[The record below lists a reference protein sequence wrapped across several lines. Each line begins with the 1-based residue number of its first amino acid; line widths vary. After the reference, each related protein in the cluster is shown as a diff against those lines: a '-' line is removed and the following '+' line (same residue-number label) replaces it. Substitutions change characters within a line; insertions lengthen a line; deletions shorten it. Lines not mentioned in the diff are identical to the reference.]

1 MRVLLSFF
9 SLLLIAQVALA
20 APKEVEHAPVDGNY
34 KNKIQC
40 GYLALEMRNNE
51 AAKKFFVEGEAM
63 FREQNP
69 KATEMDMAKVF
80 AYERGFL
87 HGYLA
92 SQMGSVSS
100 MEDVN
105 KVFSHAYEK
114 MCTPPSGESQKKAKK
129 KK

>member
-1 MRVLLSFF
+1 MRALVLAL
-9 SLLLIAQVALA
+9 SLLLVAQVAMA
-20 APKEVEHAPVDGNY
+20 APQGGEDDSAKGNY

-51 AAKKFFVEGEAM
+51 AAKNYFVEGEAM
-63 FREQNP
+63 FKEQNP
-69 KATEMDMAKVF
+69 EATEMDMAKVF

-92 SQMGSVSS
+92 SQMGAVSS

-105 KVFSHAYEK
+105 NVFKHAYEK
-114 MCTPPSGESQKKAKK
+114 MCPSSSGKPQLKEKK
-129 KK
+129 K